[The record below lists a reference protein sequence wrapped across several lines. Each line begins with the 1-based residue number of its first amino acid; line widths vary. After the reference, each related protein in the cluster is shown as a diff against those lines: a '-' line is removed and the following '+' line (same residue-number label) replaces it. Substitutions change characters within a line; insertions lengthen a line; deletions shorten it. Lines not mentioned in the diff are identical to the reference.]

1 MFQIFNARPIKKA
14 MGNIPVGKFPISLS
28 AAVAVDCGRRLL
40 RRIYRLAKPYSYALC
55 CSKQVQAP
63 RFVFSGT
70 GFKLQS
76 SSRGRTFRMIPG
88 FNLVPLRILVV
99 ATLARCR
106 FLHSKRCCYLAR
118 RFDNSCRYQEFLHPW
133 EPRLAWLAFCL
144 AASCFF
150 WLRLGQLFCYQIC
163 FSCRV
168 PRFGDRGDFA
178 FNCLA
183 ALVCYFPAF
192 RVSSGAYWCESHN
205 FFTCQVLQPDFQ
217 QF

>member
-88 FNLVPLRILVV
+88 FVP
-99 ATLARCR
+99 CP
-106 FLHSKRCCYLAR
+106 SQ
-118 RFDNSCRYQEFLHPW
+118 D
-133 EPRLAWLAFCL
+133 
-144 AASCFF
+144 
-150 WLRLGQLFCYQIC
+150 
-163 FSCRV
+163 FS
-168 PRFGDRGDFA
+168 RGHA
-178 FNCLA
+178 C
-183 ALVCYFPAF
+183 ALSVPAF
-192 RVSSGAYWCESHN
+192 EALLLSC
-205 FFTCQVLQPDFQ
+205 P
-217 QF
+217 